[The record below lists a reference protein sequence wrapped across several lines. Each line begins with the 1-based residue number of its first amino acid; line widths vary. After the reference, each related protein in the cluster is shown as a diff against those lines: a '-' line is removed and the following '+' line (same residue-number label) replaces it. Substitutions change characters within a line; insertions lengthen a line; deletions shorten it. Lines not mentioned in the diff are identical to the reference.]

1 MKRKM
6 IMMGG
11 IGASVILVLVA
22 FTSVASA
29 QTTKMTIDDVISEVQ
44 IKKSFNEK
52 MSLFQQIKTSGIS
65 DLWDLLSFLFGLF
78 LYLGAWFLINIW
90 APIVS

>member
-22 FTSVASA
+22 FTSVVSA
-29 QTTKMTIDDVISEVQ
+29 QTTKTSVDDVISEVQ
-44 IKKSFNEK
+44 KQKSFNEK

-65 DLWDLLSFLFGLF
+65 DLWDLLTFIFHF
-78 LYLGAWFLINIW
+78 FMYL
-90 APIVS
+90 IVQFSLNHPPS